1 MRVHC
6 VGVGS
11 IGSLVAF
18 HLRRCNPAP
27 NHEFTLLLR
36 NRTSSLWRPVGP
48 ASAARNLIYVEADGV
63 RRRIGGFGV
72 ETLDAT
78 KEALSQIPIRSGG
91 GANRPSHLPP
101 LPALNAIKSH
111 NPPPIIQSLIV
122 TNKAGTTLLALQ
134 ALRSRLNASSTI
146 VLLQNGMGVHEHLVQ
161 TLFTDPDTCPNFII
175 ASTTHGV
182 WSKRPLDVV
191 HAGVG
196 AIQFS
201 IVPDPLGRRDFEARF
216 PSSLDSESSTA
227 ADKDSRINAIST
239 ARTREDD
246 PKFYSLSETV
256 RVLLRAQN
264 DLGVSWLPMA
274 EMEVVL
280 RRKLAINACV
290 GPITALIDCPNGALY
305 GNMSAHRIVRSVCSE
320 AAETFAAQAA
330 AEGARGRPVHKSWA
344 VSLSRRALEEATMAV
359 LRATSRNYSSMLMDV
374 RNGKLTEIEYINGYL
389 SRIGSILGV
398 GTPTNTTLMELIRM
412 KRSIPSSRL
421 R

>member
-18 HLRRCNPAP
+18 HLRRCNPVP
-27 NHEFTLLLR
+27 DHEFTLLLR
-36 NRTSSLWRPVGP
+36 NRSSSLWRPVGP

-72 ETLDAT
+72 ETLDGT
-78 KEALSQIPIRSGG
+78 KEALSQIPIRGG
-91 GANRPSHLPP
+91 REANRPSHLPP
-101 LPALNAIKSH
+101 LPELDAIRTQT
-111 NPPPIIQSLIV
+111 PPPIIQSLIV

-161 TLFTDPDTCPNFII
+161 TLFTDPDTRPNFII

-196 AIQFS
+196 TIQFS
-201 IVPDPLGRRDFEARF
+201 IVPDPLGRRNFEARF
-216 PSSLDSESSTA
+216 PPSLASESSPTA
-227 ADKDSRINAIST
+227 EDTRIDAIST

-256 RVLLRAQN
+256 HVLLRAQN

-280 RRKLAINACV
+280 RKKLAINACV

-305 GNMSAHRIVRSVCSE
+305 GNMSANRIVRSVCSE
-320 AAETFAAQAA
+320 AADVFAAQAE
-330 AEGARGRPVHKSWA
+330 AEVARGKLLHKSWA
-344 VSLSRRALEEATMAV
+344 ASLSRRALEEATMAV
-359 LRATSRNYSSMLMDV
+359 LRATSRNYSSMLTDV
-374 RNGKLTEIEYINGYL
+374 RNGKVTEIEYINGYL
-389 SRIGSILGV
+389 SRTGSILGV
-398 GTPTNTTLMELIRM
+398 DTPTNTTLMELIRM
-412 KRSIPSSRL
+412 KRSIPSPHVR
-421 R
+421 